1 MKKKVVAL
9 VLLAAMTVSSLA
21 GCGAKDEASNSTD
34 QGTQVVES
42 STQAESTESSE
53 EAAVEEIPEDYF
65 AGTTITIAVKRKN
78 GDESSSWNEKEIIK
92 MAEEA
97 TGIHVEWIELDQTS
111 ANEKI
116 AAMLMGDDQPDA
128 YLGCLDQTTLSNNMD
143 LFYDLSEEGLL
154 EKWAPDVVE
163 DYNAEDLWSTITW
176 GDGSILGLIT
186 GNTIAAAESWGA
198 SILSVN
204 QEWLDKL
211 GLPVPTTADELYNTL
226 VAFRDN
232 DMDGDGDASNEIP
245 MTFCSGNWEGDI
257 MLHANAFGI
266 GGNYT
271 WQPQDAYKNIENG
284 QVVSTVDTD
293 NFRAFLEFYHKLAE
307 EGLLDLEG
315 FSQTAD
321 QYSAK
326 RKEKIAGVFTT
337 YTTMLDQGYTPFIY
351 EGIEGVEPRLTGLVD
366 RFIGQRSNFCL
377 TADSENVEVV
387 LHWWNWLSAE
397 TERKLIAYGDPYEI
411 DADGN
416 MWQLP
421 LEEGQPNNVTVGMN
435 NWCPARTSAEK
446 LSYKPDNIAA
456 GTAARIQFAEEHK
469 DMYNQEGFPVAYVDA
484 ASEEE
489 RTFMEVELYAY
500 LESFIANAIVYGVTD
515 DSWAKHLEDLKTVQY
530 YDWLDWYQNFV
541 DEVNAR

>member
-21 GCGAKDEASNSTD
+21 GCGAKDEASNSTE
-34 QGTQVVES
+34 QGTQVAEFTTETES
-42 STQAESTESSE
+42 AESSE
-53 EAAVEEIPEDYF
+53 AAAEEIAEDHF

-78 GDESSSWNEKEIIK
+78 GDESKSWNEKEIIK

-128 YLGCLDQTTLSNNMD
+128 YLGCLDQATLSNNLD

-154 EKWAPDVVE
+154 EKWAPDIVE
-163 DYNAEDLWSTITW
+163 DYNEDDVWDTIVW
-176 GDGSILGLIT
+176 PDGAIRGLIT
-186 GNTIAAAESWGA
+186 GNMVSSADSWGA
-198 SILSVN
+198 SYLAIN

-211 GLPVPTTADELYNTL
+211 ELPVPTTAEELYNTL

-232 DMDGDGDASNEIP
+232 DMDGDGDPTNEIP
-245 MTFCSGNWEGDI
+245 LTFCSGNWEGDI
-257 MLHANAFGI
+257 MLHANPFGI
-266 GGNYT
+266 GGNEI
-271 WQPQDAYKNIENG
+271 WQAKYAYKNIENG

-293 NFRAFLEFYHKLAE
+293 NFRAFLEFYHKLTE

-315 FSQTAD
+315 FSQTSD

-351 EGIEGVEPRLTGLVD
+351 EGIEGMKPRMTGLVD
-366 RFIGQRSNFCL
+366 RFIGQRSNFCV
-377 TADSENVEVV
+377 TADSENVEAV
-387 LHWWNWLSAE
+387 LHWWNWLSAD

-411 DADGN
+411 DADGSL
-416 MWQLP
+416 WQLP
-421 LEEGQPNNVTVGMN
+421 LEEGQPSNVTVGMHN
-435 NWCPARTSAEK
+435 YCPAKTAAEK
-446 LSYKPDNIAA
+446 IYYRPENMAA
-456 GTAARIQFAEEHK
+456 GTAVRMQFTEEHK
-469 DMYNQEGFPVAYVDA
+469 DLLNQEGFPTAYADA
-484 ASEEE
+484 AAEEE
-489 RTFMEVELYAY
+489 RTFMEVELFAY
-500 LESFIANAIVYGVTD
+500 LESFIANSIVYGVTD

-530 YDWLDWYQNFV
+530 YDWLDWYQDFV
-541 DEVNAR
+541 NEVNAR